1 MVTLSTRT
9 LKRALRRTAGAGVLL
24 AGLVPGVAV
33 SGTFAHARPIIPTV
47 CPACRLAWPAIAI
60 TSGLLPAAGATNP
73 SPAPSLASI
82 DIAGS
87 NFTSG
92 GAVHVELLATADGS
106 VMAEGDTTAGLA
118 LTLPL
123 GNNHFVHVPGGDF
136 TLSLIPSPSSPDLC
150 AQVSSAQIVAVD
162 EATGLQATSQTLD
175 PLAWWSTNAPGYS
188 TASCVDP
195 TVPAVAPP
203 SLTAANQD
211 GTLSISGSNFVP
223 NGAVTV
229 EFSDPGQFDVTVQA
243 VADAAG
249 NVTLLWSP
257 PDGCT
262 SDVVSITAT
271 SAATGQSATTTA
283 VPSCGG

>member
-1 MVTLSTRT
+1 MVTVSTQT
-9 LKRALRRTAGAGVLL
+9 LKRALRRTAGASVLL

-33 SGTFAHARPIIPTV
+33 SGTFAHGRPIISTG
-47 CPACRLAWPAIAI
+47 CAACRLAWPAITI
-60 TSGLLPAAGATNP
+60 TSGLSPATGATNP
-73 SPAPSLASI
+73 SPDPSSASI
-82 DIAGS
+82 AIAGS

-92 GAVHVELLATADGS
+92 GAVHVELISIADGS

-123 GNNHFVHVPGGDF
+123 GNNQFVHVPGGDF
-136 TLSLIPSPSSPDLC
+136 TLSLTPSPSSPDLC
-150 AQVSSAQIVAVD
+150 AQVSSARIVAID
-162 EATGLQATSQTLD
+162 EATGLQATSQTLN

-188 TASCVDP
+188 TTSCVDP

-203 SLTAANQD
+203 SLAATNQD
-211 GTLSISGSNFVP
+211 GTLSVSGSNFDP
-223 NGAVTV
+223 GGAVTV

-257 PDGCT
+257 PNGCT

-271 SAATGQSATTTA
+271 SAATGQSATATA
-283 VPSCGG
+283 VPSCGN